1 MKAALLGAKKVMP
14 TASWRNSVA
23 VSFVPFEDGICIDS
37 NRLKVMVAFV
47 ALSAVVTL
55 PGGINTPLIWLMSI
69 EPHCVELITVI
80 F

>member
-1 MKAALLGAKKVMP
+1 
-14 TASWRNSVA
+14 
-23 VSFVPFEDGICIDS
+23 
-37 NRLKVMVAFV
+37 MVAFV